1 MEKQFRS
8 FASDNNSGVHPRI
21 MDAIVQ
27 ANVGHAI
34 GYGDDDYTKKAISL
48 LKQHFGP
55 SSEPFFVFNG
65 TGANVTGLMA
75 ATKSYNA
82 IICAE
87 TAHIMVDECGAP
99 DKFTGC
105 KLLSLPTENG
115 KLTPEL
121 VKHHLHDFGVEH
133 HSQPKVI
140 SISQTT
146 EMGTL
151 YSPEEISNLAKLA
164 HQNGMLLHMDGARLS
179 NAAAALNM
187 PFKAFTADCGV
198 DFVSFGGT
206 KNGMMYGEAV
216 VILNPEIGADFK
228 FIRKQ
233 GMQLASK
240 MRYISAQ
247 FIAYLEDDFY
257 LETARHA
264 NKMAKLLEQKLLEI
278 PQITITQTVTANGI
292 FAILPHR
299 AIAELQ
305 QEYFFY
311 IWNDS
316 RSEVRW
322 MTSFDTTEAD
332 IDGFIDKLKQVLKK
346 Y

>member
-1 MEKQFRS
+1 MKKQFRS

-21 MDAIVQ
+21 MAAIIQ
-27 ANVGHAI
+27 ANEGHAI
-34 GYGDDDYTKKAISL
+34 GYGDDDYTRRAVALI
-48 LKQHFGP
+48 KQHFGQKV
-55 SSEPFFVFNG
+55 EPFFVFNG
-65 TGANVTGLMA
+65 TGANVTGLQV
-75 ATKSYNA
+75 ATKSYNGV
-82 IICAE
+82 ICAE
-87 TAHIMVDECGAP
+87 TAHINVDECGAP
-99 DKFTGC
+99 EKFTGC
-105 KLLSLPTENG
+105 KLLTLPTTNG
-115 KLTPEL
+115 KLTPDS
-121 VKHHLHDFGVEH
+121 VQQHIHDFGVEH

-151 YSPEEISNLAKLA
+151 YSPEEVTALATLA
-164 HQNGMLLHMDGARLS
+164 HKYDMLLHMDGARLS
-179 NAAAALNM
+179 NAAAALNL
-187 PFKAFTADCGV
+187 PFRAFTTDCGV

-216 VILNPEIGADFK
+216 VIINPEIGADFK

-247 FIAYLEDDFY
+247 FIAYLEDNFY
-257 LETARHA
+257 LETASHA
-264 NKMAKLLEQKLLEI
+264 NKMAKLLKSKLELF
-278 PQITITQTVTANGI
+278 PQVTITQEVAANGI
-292 FAILPHR
+292 FAIIPHY
-299 AIAELQ
+299 AIEELQ
-305 QEYFFY
+305 RDYFFY
-311 IWNDS
+311 VWNEA

-346 Y
+346 N

>member
-1 MEKQFRS
+1 MKQFRS
-8 FASDNNSGVHPRI
+8 FASDNNSGVHSRI

-105 KLLSLPTENG
+105 KLLSLPTLDG
-115 KLTPEL
+115 KLTPVL

-151 YSPEEISNLAKLA
+151 YSPEEISNLANLA
-164 HQNGMLLHMDGARLS
+164 HQNGMLLHVDGARLS

-278 PQITITQTVTANGI
+278 QQITITQTVTANGI
-292 FAILPHR
+292 FAILPHQ

-305 QEYFFY
+305 KEYFFY